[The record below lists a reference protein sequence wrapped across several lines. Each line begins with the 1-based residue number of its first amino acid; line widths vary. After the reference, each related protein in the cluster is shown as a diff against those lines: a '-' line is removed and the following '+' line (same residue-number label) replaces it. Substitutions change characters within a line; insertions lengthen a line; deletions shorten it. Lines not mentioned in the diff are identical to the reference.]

1 MSDEDELVTALE
13 TGDAGLV
20 MLVRSMLED
29 AEVPCVVQG
38 DAVQELF
45 NLGRFGTGFNPLA
58 GPVRILVRR
67 CDESTAREL
76 LRQTTPLAEDDE
88 GHA

>member
-1 MSDEDELVTALE
+1 
-13 TGDAGLV
+13 
-20 MLVRSMLED
+20 
-29 AEVPCVVQG
+29 
-38 DAVQELF
+38 VQELF

-76 LRQTTPLAEDDE
+76 LRQTTPLAEGDE